1 MTEKIEQ
8 KDSIQLESED
18 EAEQLYNG
26 AKQQLTDLACRM
38 QLIIPRAHIAQLFLA
53 TGLAVLLTYGT
64 EPARQWL
71 EKAMEGLE
79 GDDPKVH

>member
-1 MTEKIEQ
+1 MTENIEQ

-64 EPARQWL
+64 EPARKWL
-71 EKAMEGLE
+71 EKALAALD
-79 GDDPKVH
+79 DDPERVH